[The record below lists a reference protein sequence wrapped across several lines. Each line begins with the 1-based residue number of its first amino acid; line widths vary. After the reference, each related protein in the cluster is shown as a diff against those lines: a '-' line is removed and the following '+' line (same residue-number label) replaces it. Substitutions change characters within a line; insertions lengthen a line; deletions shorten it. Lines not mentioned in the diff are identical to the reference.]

1 MYARARVCV
10 CVMCVSIYGL
20 HQILCNVL
28 INQWPQWVPTT
39 FSGKMSYSSLW
50 GLPTRMLNISQ
61 QAQNRKP
68 SGVTS
73 SDGVDLRPHKICTVD
88 CTFVGHLY

>member
-1 MYARARVCV
+1 MCV
-10 CVMCVSIYGL
+10 CIMYGL

-68 SGVTS
+68 SGVIS
-73 SDGVDLRPHKICTVD
+73 SDGVD